1 MKKTTNKIFFAVS
14 LVLCALL
21 FGIRLT
27 GAKWHVVLG
36 VILTCMMV
44 KHTFTR
50 MARMKKQKV
59 AIQMVDQVLLAA
71 LATMFISG
79 MLIHPLHGML
89 VVKLLHKLSSVVFVL
104 AMLGHVAQH
113 SPARKRAKK
122 KDICADEVKDVS

>member
-14 LVLCALL
+14 VVLCALL
-21 FGIRLT
+21 FAIRLT

-36 VILTCMMV
+36 IILTCMMV

-50 MARMKKQKV
+50 MGRMKKQKL

-71 LATMFISG
+71 LAAMFVSG

-89 VVKLLHKLSSVVFVL
+89 AVKILHKLSSVVFVL

-113 SPARKRAKK
+113 SPARKTAKK
-122 KDICADEVKDVS
+122 RNICVDEG